1 MNSRF
6 HQLHFGKPTGMIA
19 SIVEDIQHVL
29 KVTHINTGVFEF
41 NGKEVYVNTDTE
53 LGWCNT
59 VLRAVQNPDSK
70 KIIDIRG

>member
-1 MNSRF
+1 MYSRF
-6 HQLHFGKPTGMIA
+6 HQLHFGKPIGMIT
-19 SIVEDIQHVL
+19 SIVEDVQHVL
-29 KVTHINTGVFEF
+29 KVSYINTGVFEF

-59 VLRAVQNPDSK
+59 VLSAVQSPDSK